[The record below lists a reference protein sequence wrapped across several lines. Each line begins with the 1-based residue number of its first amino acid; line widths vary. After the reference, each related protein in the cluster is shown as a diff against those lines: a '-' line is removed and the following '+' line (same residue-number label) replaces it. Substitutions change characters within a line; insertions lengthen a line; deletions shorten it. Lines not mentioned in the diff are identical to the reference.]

1 MERKGLSFITSVFV
15 SAVTSVLRMMIQE
28 MRRRRI

>member
-1 MERKGLSFITSVFV
+1 MVSFITSVFV
-15 SAVTSVLRMMIQE
+15 SAVTSALRMMIQE